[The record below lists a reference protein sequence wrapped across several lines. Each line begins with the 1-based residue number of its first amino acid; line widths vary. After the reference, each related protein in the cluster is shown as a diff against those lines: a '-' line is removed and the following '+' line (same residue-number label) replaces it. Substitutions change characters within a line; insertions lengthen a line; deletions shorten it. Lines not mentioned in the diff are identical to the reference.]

1 MTTGPGGMSDGQRA
15 LFEQKLRA
23 AGIELPSDVPAPAAY
38 RPERVPPSHAQ
49 QRFLLL
55 NELETNNPAYHMAG
69 SARLSG
75 ALRADI
81 LRSSLEM
88 LIDRHEVLRTV
99 FPTQD
104 GVTWQQ
110 VLAEA
115 ACPVP
120 VSDLSALTE
129 ERRSLECERI
139 SKAEAEAPFDLMQGP
154 LIRARLIKL
163 ADQEHVLLLT
173 LHHIVAD
180 GWSVALIMRE
190 MATAYEALA
199 QGRSPVLPP
208 LRMQY
213 ADYTLWEYEQAS
225 NGVLDESLEYW
236 RGQLAG
242 LSPLRLPLDFAR
254 PAEKVYRAAHR
265 SFRIDAGLAQR
276 LRQFCRAEGASPF
289 IGLLTGLKIVLGR
302 HSGQDDVAVGSPLA
316 LRGHPD
322 AEHLV
327 GCFLNTVVLRTDLSG
342 GPTFRQLLRRV
353 RSTCLTGYEHAR
365 APYERVISP
374 LRADHG
380 QGGTPLL
387 SVMVN
392 MLNVPE
398 FSARIPGLSITLSE
412 PADIG
417 VMFDLSIF
425 IHEEPGGYAL
435 TLQYDADLFRPDR
448 IDDIALQWSM
458 ILEQG
463 LAKPDRGTDAMTL
476 VTPRAEELLSRLR
489 FQRSPRLEREEAPR
503 GGEEQCGARSGVPV
517 TAGDGEATRLRLI
530 NRSGRPCGIGEVGR
544 VQIWTSDPELESQ
557 GRHEAAAQSIAAARI
572 AGATDPQIIATD
584 DLGRYNSSGTVS
596 FVGWTG
602 QPSSASPVLLPVNGP
617 ESAEAPLR
625 VRGPLPA
632 ELRVL
637 ADWNGSATTPHTDDN
652 VIRLFEIQARRTP
665 EAVAVSDERRQL
677 TYAQLDARAHQIAA
691 VLRDRGAGPER
702 LVGICLH
709 PGVNMVAAMLAV
721 LKTGGGYV
729 CLDPSLPTARLSLI
743 VADARPVVI
752 VTDEPNS
759 AVTAGFEVPTLNL
772 DADQDIIDSQT
783 SVSGLTEVSGE
794 QVAYVIYT
802 SGSTG
807 DPKGVVVEHR
817 SLASHMGWMQRTF
830 PLGAEDRIL
839 QKTPSGFDASIWEFY
854 APLSVGAHLVMARP
868 GGHRDND
875 YLVNAIRAEEIT
887 VLQVVPSLLD
897 VLLQT
902 PSFDRCGSLRRVFC
916 GGEALPPDLLN
927 RFHQQSTAE
936 LTNLYGPT
944 EACIDS
950 TFWTSP
956 GPGEPP
962 VTVPIGRPVSNA
974 QVHVLDARLGPV
986 PIGMI
991 GELYIGGVNLARGY
1005 LHRPDL
1011 TADRF
1016 VPNPFGRPGSRLYR
1030 TGDLARWRPDGVLE
1044 YHGRIDDQ
1052 VKIRGHRVEIEE
1064 IRTAVTRHPGV
1075 MAAAVTARPQ
1085 TGGIRLLAYYTPASV
1100 TPQSVRSH
1108 LVAHLPDHMVPAHL
1122 IPLSEL
1128 PLTPN
1133 GKIDYKS
1140 LPAPSS
1146 VHRSSREPGTPEERL
1161 LATAWKELLGLEDL
1175 PGADANFFEVGGD
1188 SILAMKL
1195 IAKLRTSLHR
1205 EIPVHRVFTH
1215 PTLAKLAEVLVPAP
1229 VDSGEVPLRRDMAVP
1244 PMTLSFTQ
1252 QRLWM
1257 VDRQHTG
1264 RTDYHVPLAV
1274 RLSGTL
1280 DTATLHSALNSLA
1293 ARHEILRTRYVLRN
1307 GVLQQIIDPPAELPL
1322 HDVES
1327 VADFWEG
1334 LAQQPFG
1341 LAAEWPIRVALLREN
1356 DTQHV
1361 LFAVMHHIASDGWS
1375 AGVLMRDLMELYRSA
1390 RSGRASSLP
1399 TLQVR
1404 YADYAEWQRRSM
1416 TGMRREQQLG
1426 YWTSTL
1432 LGSTATSVAR
1442 VPDRRQRWD
1451 RPGGSLPA
1459 HIGTAVRDGL
1469 AELAA
1474 QEGTTL
1480 FTVLYAGLAAVLS
1493 SATGQTDVTL
1503 GTDVAGRGLPEIQ
1516 DVVGP
1521 FINQL
1526 VLRIDV
1532 SGAPTFR
1539 TLVKRASAV
1548 CRSAF
1553 THQDV
1558 PYEEVAE
1565 RMRDLP
1571 GDDSPLFEVKIAY
1584 EESSVPDRLEDLDLT
1599 FLRDPSPTVKS
1610 ELTLFLKNNGEE
1622 IDGDLEFALDVL
1634 EEAQAQSLLED
1645 YLALL
1650 RNAAEG
1656 PDRKINPDLFHRSDS
1671 AREVSVEHEDVP
1683 SQDRGRF
1690 KNVVPKSFSLA
1701 VPDAARTPTPHSRT
1715 LLPPLVEPARTG
1727 PDLGVW
1733 LSGNGKWIDERLD
1746 ESGALLFRGF
1756 NITTSQ
1762 EFSSIAREICGPL
1775 AAENGEHNS
1784 VSDGSHV
1791 QTPVFYA
1798 PDKKL
1803 LWHNE
1808 NSFNTE
1814 WPKRIMFCSQ
1824 QPAEEGGETLL
1835 VDTRAVYES
1844 LDPAIRRLFSERGVM
1859 YHRTYQPGVGLT
1871 WQQVFGTT
1879 SRTVAERSCRA
1890 NGLRYQWLDG
1900 DRLHTSCVR
1909 PAVIEHRG
1917 SGRMSWFNQAQH
1929 WHTSCLDPKT
1939 RTALRA
1945 MYSEQEMPRSCSYG
1959 DGSPIPDAV
1968 VTEILEVFGSL
1979 ETVFPWQLGDVL
1991 AVDNV
1996 ACAHGRNPYR
2006 GKRVLLVAMDSK
2018 GRYTDEREAS

>member
-1 MTTGPGGMSDGQRA
+1 MTTGPGGMSAEQRV

-23 AGIELPSDVPAPAAY
+23 AGIEVPFAVPAPVPH

-55 NELETNNPAYHMAG
+55 NELEADNPAYHMAA
-69 SARLSG
+69 SVRLSG

-81 LRSSLEM
+81 LRGSLEM
-88 LIDRHEVLRTV
+88 LIGRHEVLRTV

-104 GVTWQQ
+104 GVTWQR

-120 VSDLSALTE
+120 VSDLSALTAD
-129 ERRSLECERI
+129 RRSPECERI
-139 SKAEAEAPFDLMQGP
+139 SRAEAEAPFDLVHGP
-154 LIRARLIKL
+154 LVRARLIKL

-190 MATAYEALA
+190 VATAYEALA
-199 QGRSPVLPP
+199 QGQPPVLPP
-208 LRMQY
+208 LSMQY
-213 ADYTLWEYEQAS
+213 ADYTLWESEQAS

-236 RGQLAG
+236 RGQLADM
-242 LSPLRLPLDFAR
+242 SPLRLPLDFGR
-254 PAEKVYRAAHR
+254 PVEKAYRAAHR
-265 SFRIDAGLAQR
+265 SFRIDVGLAQR
-276 LRQFCRAEGASPF
+276 LKQFCGAEGASPF

-302 HSGQDDVAVGSPLA
+302 HSGQDDVAIGSPLA

-322 AEHLV
+322 AENLI

-353 RSTCLTGYEHAR
+353 RSTCLAGYEHAR
-365 APYERVISP
+365 APYERVVGP

-380 QGGTPLL
+380 PGGTPLL
-387 SVMVN
+387 SAMVN
-392 MLNVPE
+392 MLNLPE
-398 FSARIPGLSITLSE
+398 FSVRIPGLSITLSE

-417 VMFDLSIF
+417 AMFDLSIF
-425 IHEEPGGYAL
+425 IREAPDGYAL

-448 IDDIALQWSM
+448 IDDIARQWSM
-458 ILEQG
+458 VLRQG
-463 LAKPDRGTDAMTL
+463 LAEPDRGIDAMTL
-476 VTPRAEELLSRLR
+476 VTPRAEELLSQPH
-489 FQRSPRLEREEAPR
+489 FQ
-503 GGEEQCGARSGVPV
+503 
-517 TAGDGEATRLRLI
+517 RLRLV
-530 NRSGRPCGIGEVGR
+530 NRSGRPCGIGEAGR
-544 VQIWTSDPELESQ
+544 VQIRTSAP
-557 GRHEAAAQSIAAARI
+557 
-572 AGATDPQIIATD
+572 DPQVIATD
-584 DLGRYNSSGTVS
+584 DLGRYDPSGTVR
-596 FVGWTG
+596 FAGWTR
-602 QPSSASPVLLPVNGP
+602 QPSTVSP
-617 ESAEAPLR
+617 A
-625 VRGPLPA
+625 RGPLPA
-632 ELRVL
+632 ELRIL
-637 ADWNGSATTPHTDDN
+637 AGWNGSASTVRAGDS
-652 VIRLFEIQARRTP
+652 VVRLFEIQARRTP
-665 EAVAVSDERRQL
+665 GAVAVSDERRLL
-677 TYAQLDARAHQIAA
+677 TYAQLDARANQIAA

-702 LVGICLH
+702 LAGICLR

-729 CLDPSLPTARLSLI
+729 CLDPSLPAARLSFI

-752 VTDEPNS
+752 VTGEPDS
-759 AVTAGFEVPTLNL
+759 AVAAGLDVATLDL
-772 DADQDIIDSQT
+772 DADQDIIDRQT
-783 SVSGLTEVSGE
+783 PVSGLTEVSGE

-817 SLASHMGWMQRTF
+817 ALASHMGWMQRTF
-830 PLGAEDRIL
+830 PLGAEDRVL
-839 QKTPSGFDASIWEFY
+839 QKTPAGFDASVWEFY
-854 APLSVGAHLVMARP
+854 APLSAGAHLVMARP
-868 GGHRDND
+868 GGHRDNG
-875 YLVNAIRAEEIT
+875 YLVNVIQAREIT
-887 VLQVVPSLLD
+887 VLQLVPSLLE
-897 VLLQT
+897 VLLET
-902 PSFDRCGSLRRVFC
+902 PGFDRCGSLRRVFS

-927 RFHQQSTAE
+927 RFHQQSAAE

-974 QVHVLDARLGPV
+974 QVHVLDARLDPL
-986 PIGMI
+986 PIGVI

-1005 LHRPDL
+1005 LRRPDL

-1016 VPNPFGRPGSRLYR
+1016 VPDPFGRPGSRLYR

-1052 VKIRGHRVEIEE
+1052 VKIRGHRVEMEE
-1064 IRTAVTRHPGV
+1064 IRTAVTRHPAV
-1075 MAAAVTARPQ
+1075 KAAAVTARPQ
-1085 TGGIRLLAYYTPASV
+1085 AAGIRLLAYYTPASV
-1100 TPQSVRSH
+1100 SPHSVRSH
-1108 LVAHLPDHMVPAHL
+1108 LAACLPDHMVPADL

-1133 GKIDYKS
+1133 GKVDHKA
-1140 LPAPSS
+1140 LPSPAS
-1146 VHRSSREPGTPEERL
+1146 VSRSSRGPETPEERS
-1161 LATAWKELLGLEDL
+1161 LAAVWKELLGLEDI
-1175 PGADANFFEVGGD
+1175 PGADANFFQVGGD

-1195 IAKLRTSLHR
+1195 VAKVRTSLHR
-1205 EIPVHRVFTH
+1205 EIPVYRVFTH
-1215 PTLAKLAEVLVPAP
+1215 PTLAELAEALVSAP
-1229 VDSGEVPLRRDMAVP
+1229 TGSGEAPLRRDVAVP

-1257 VDRQHTG
+1257 VDRQHAG

-1274 RLSGTL
+1274 RLSGPL
-1280 DTATLHSALNSLA
+1280 DTATLYSALNSLA

-1307 GVLQQIIDPPAELPL
+1307 GVLQQVIDPQADLPL
-1322 HDVES
+1322 HSVES

-1334 LAQQPFG
+1334 LARQPFD
-1341 LAAEWPIRVALLREN
+1341 LAAEWPIRIALLRESES
-1356 DTQHV
+1356 QHV
-1361 LFAVMHHIASDGWS
+1361 LFVVMHHIASDGWS
-1375 AGVLMRDLMELYRSA
+1375 AGLLMRDLAALYRSA
-1390 RSGRASSLP
+1390 RNGLASSLP
-1399 TLQVR
+1399 TPQVR

-1416 TGMRREQQLG
+1416 TSTRREQQLG

-1432 LGSTATSVAR
+1432 LGSTATTVAR

-1451 RPGGSLPA
+1451 RPGGSLPV
-1459 HIGTAVRDGL
+1459 HLSSTVRDGL
-1469 AELAA
+1469 TDLAA
-1474 QEGTTL
+1474 EEGTTL
-1480 FTVLYAGLAAVLS
+1480 FTVLYAGLAAAVS
-1493 SATGQTDVTL
+1493 CATGQTDVTL

-1526 VLRIDV
+1526 ALRIDV

-1539 TLVKRASAV
+1539 TLLKRAAAV
-1548 CRSAF
+1548 CRSAL
-1553 THQDV
+1553 TNSDV

-1565 RMRDLP
+1565 RIRDMS

-1584 EESSVPDRLEDLDLT
+1584 EELLLPDRLENLDVT
-1599 FLRDPSPTVKS
+1599 FLRHPSPTAKS
-1610 ELTLFLKNNGEE
+1610 DLTLFLKDNGEE
-1622 IDGDLEFALDVL
+1622 INGELEFALDAL
-1634 EEAQAQSLLED
+1634 GEAQAQSFLED
-1645 YLALL
+1645 YLLLL
-1650 RNAAEG
+1650 RNFAEG
-1656 PDRKINPDLFHRSDS
+1656 PDRKIDPDLLHRPESTRK
-1671 AREVSVEHEDVP
+1671 ASVEHEDVQP
-1683 SQDRGRF
+1683 RGRF

-1701 VPDAARTPTPHSRT
+1701 DRDVARTQPRHPRT
-1715 LLPPLVEPARTG
+1715 SPPPLVEPDRTG

-1733 LSGNGKWIDERLD
+1733 LSANGKWIDERLD

-1756 NITTSQ
+1756 NITTTQ

-1775 AAENGEHNS
+1775 AAKNGEHNS
-1784 VSDGSHV
+1784 MPGDSHV
-1791 QTPVFYA
+1791 QTPIFYA
-1798 PDKKL
+1798 AEKKL

-1808 NSFNTE
+1808 NSFNAE
-1814 WPKRIMFCSQ
+1814 WPRRIMFCSQ
-1824 QPAEEGGETLL
+1824 QPAEEGGETPL
-1835 VDTRAVYES
+1835 VDTRAVYDK
-1844 LDPAIRRLFSERGVM
+1844 LDPAVRQLFSERGVM
-1859 YHRTYQPGVGLT
+1859 YHRTYQPGIGLT

-1879 SRTVAERSCRA
+1879 SRTVVERSCRA

-1909 PAVIEHRG
+1909 PAVIRHRG

-1929 WHTSCLDPKT
+1929 WHTSCLDPET

-1945 MYSEQEMPRSCSYG
+1945 MYSELEMPRSCSYG

-1968 VTEILEVFGSL
+1968 MTEILEVFGSL
-1979 ETVFPWQLGDVL
+1979 ETAFPWQLGDVL
-1991 AVDNV
+1991 VVDNV

-2006 GKRVLLVAMDSK
+2006 GKRVLLVAMDSE
-2018 GRYTDEREAS
+2018 GRYTDEQGAS

>member
-1 MTTGPGGMSDGQRA
+1 MTTGPGGMSAGQRA

-23 AGIELPSDVPAPAAY
+23 AGIELPSDVPVPMAH
-38 RPERVPPSHAQ
+38 RPEKVPPSHAQ

-55 NELETNNPAYHMAG
+55 DELEKGNPAYHMAA
-69 SARLSG
+69 SVRLSG

-99 FPTQD
+99 FPMQD

-110 VLAEA
+110 VLAKA

-120 VSDLSALTE
+120 VSDLSSLTA
-129 ERRSLECERI
+129 ERRSPECERI
-139 SKAEAEAPFDLMQGP
+139 SRAEAEAPFDLVHGP
-154 LIRARLIKL
+154 LLRARLIRL

-190 MATAYEALA
+190 VATAYEALA
-199 QGRSPVLPP
+199 RGHSPVLPP

-213 ADYTLWEYEQAS
+213 ADYALWESEQAS

-242 LSPLRLPLDFAR
+242 LRPLRLPLDFVR
-254 PAEKVYRAAHR
+254 PVEKVYRAAHR
-265 SFRIDAGLAQR
+265 SFRIDAGLSQR
-276 LRQFCRAEGASPF
+276 LKQFCRGESASPF

-302 HSGQDDVAVGSPLA
+302 HSGQEDVAVGSPLA

-322 AEHLV
+322 AENLV
-327 GCFLNTVVLRTDLSG
+327 GCFVNTVVLRTDLSG
-342 GPTFRQLLRRV
+342 RPTFRQLLRRV
-353 RSTCLTGYEHAR
+353 ASTCLTGYENAR
-365 APYERVISP
+365 APYERVVGP

-398 FSARIPGLSITLSE
+398 FTARVPGLTITVSE

-417 VMFDLSIF
+417 AMFDLSIF
-425 IHEEPGGYAL
+425 IREKPDGYAL

-448 IDDIALQWSM
+448 IDDIARQWSM
-458 ILEQG
+458 VLQQG
-463 LAKPDRGTDAMTL
+463 LAEPDRGTDAMTL
-476 VTPRAEELLSRLR
+476 VTPRAEELLSRLC
-489 FQRSPRLEREEAPR
+489 FQ
-503 GGEEQCGARSGVPV
+503 
-517 TAGDGEATRLRLI
+517 RLRLV
-530 NRSGRPCGIGEVGR
+530 NLSGRPCGIGEVGR
-544 VQIWTSDPELESQ
+544 VQIRACAPDLESQ
-557 GRHEAAAQSIAAARI
+557 GRPEAAAQSIAAARI
-572 AGATDPQIIATD
+572 AGAPDPQVITTD
-584 DLGRYNSSGTVS
+584 DLGRYDLSGTVS
-596 FVGWTG
+596 FVGWTR
-602 QPSSASPVLLPVNGP
+602 QPSAVSPVPLTAGVPQSAAASLPM
-617 ESAEAPLR
+617 
-625 VRGPLPA
+625 RGPLPA

-637 ADWNGSATTPHTDDN
+637 AGWNGSAATPRTDDS
-652 VIRLFEIQARRTP
+652 VVRLFEIQSRRTP
-665 EAVAVSDERRQL
+665 GAVAVSDERCLL
-677 TYAQLDARAHQIAA
+677 TYAQLDARADQIAA
-691 VLRDRGAGPER
+691 VLRGRGAGPER
-702 LVGICLH
+702 LAGICLR
-709 PGVNMVAAMLAV
+709 PGVNMVAAMLAA

-729 CLDPSLPTARLSLI
+729 CLDPSLPTARLSFI
-743 VADARPVVI
+743 VADARPVVM

-759 AVTAGFEVPTLNL
+759 AVTAGFDVPTLNL

-817 SLASHMGWMQRTF
+817 ALASHMGWMQRTF
-830 PLGAEDRIL
+830 PLDAEDRVL
-839 QKTPSGFDASIWEFY
+839 QKTPSGFDASVWEFY

-868 GGHRDND
+868 GGHRDAD
-875 YLVNAIRAEEIT
+875 YLVNAIQAREVT

-902 PSFDRCGSLRRVFC
+902 PGFDRCGSLRRVFC

-974 QVHVLDARLGPV
+974 EVHVLDAGLGPV
-986 PIGMI
+986 PIGVI

-1016 VPNPFGRPGSRLYR
+1016 VPDPFGRPGSRLYR

-1052 VKIRGHRVEIEE
+1052 VKIRGHRVEMEE
-1064 IRTAVTRHPGV
+1064 IRTAVARHPGV
-1075 MAAAVTARPQ
+1075 LAAAVTARPQ
-1085 TGGIRLLAYYTPASV
+1085 ASGIRLLAYYTPASV
-1100 TPQSVRSH
+1100 NPQSVRSH
-1108 LVAHLPDHMVPAHL
+1108 LLAYLPDHMVPAHL

-1133 GKIDYKS
+1133 GKIDYKA
-1140 LPAPSS
+1140 LPAPAS
-1146 VHRSSREPGTPEERL
+1146 VQPSSRGPGTPEERL
-1161 LATAWKELLGLEDL
+1161 LATVWEELLGLESL
-1175 PGADANFFEVGGD
+1175 PGTDANFFEVGGD
-1188 SILAMKL
+1188 SVLAMKL
-1195 IAKLRTSLHR
+1195 VAKLRTSLHR

-1215 PTLAKLAEVLVPAP
+1215 PTLAELAEALVAAPA
-1229 VDSGEVPLRRDMAVP
+1229 DSGEVPLRRDVAVP
-1244 PMTLSFTQ
+1244 PMALSFTQ

-1274 RLSGTL
+1274 RLSGAL
-1280 DTATLHSALNSLA
+1280 DTAALHSALNSLA

-1307 GVLQQIIDPPAELPL
+1307 GVLQQVIDPQAELPL
-1322 HDVES
+1322 HAVES

-1334 LAQQPFG
+1334 LARQPFD
-1341 LAAEWPIRVALLREN
+1341 LAAEWPIRIALLRE
-1356 DTQHV
+1356 TESQHV
-1361 LFAVMHHIASDGWS
+1361 LFVIMHHIASDGWS
-1375 AGVLMRDLMELYRSA
+1375 AGILMRDLMELYRSA

-1399 TLQVR
+1399 APQMR

-1416 TGMRREQQLG
+1416 TGIRREQQLG

-1451 RPGGSLPA
+1451 RPGGSLPV
-1459 HIGTAVRDGL
+1459 HIGTTVREGL
-1469 AELAA
+1469 TELAA

-1480 FTVLYAGLAAVLS
+1480 FTVLYAGLAAVIS

-1539 TLVKRASAV
+1539 TLLKRASAV

-1553 THQDV
+1553 ARQDV
-1558 PYEEVAE
+1558 PYEDVAE
-1565 RMRDLP
+1565 RMRDMS

-1584 EESSVPDRLEDLDLT
+1584 EESVLPGRLEDLDLT
-1599 FLRDPSPTVKS
+1599 FLRHPSPTAKS
-1610 ELTLFLKNNGEE
+1610 DLTLFLKNNGEE
-1622 IDGDLEFALDVL
+1622 INGELEFALDVL
-1634 EEAQAQSLLED
+1634 SEAQAQSLLED

-1650 RNAAEG
+1650 RNSAEG
-1656 PDRKINPDLFHRSDS
+1656 PDRKINPDLFHRPES
-1671 AREVSVEHEDVP
+1671 ARKVSVEHEDVQP
-1683 SQDRGRF
+1683 RGRGRF

-1701 VPDAARTPTPHSRT
+1701 DHETAPSQAPHSQTR
-1715 LLPPLVEPARTG
+1715 LPPLVEPARTG
-1727 PDLGVW
+1727 PDLGAW
-1733 LSGNGKWIDERLD
+1733 LSANGKWIDERLN

-1784 VSDGSHV
+1784 VPGDSHV

-1798 PDKKL
+1798 AEKKL

-1808 NSFNTE
+1808 NSFNAE

-1824 QPAEEGGETLL
+1824 QPAEEGGETPL
-1835 VDTRAVYES
+1835 VDTRAVYET

-1859 YHRTYQPGVGLT
+1859 YHRTYQPGIGLT
-1871 WQQVFGTT
+1871 WQQVLGTT
-1879 SRTVAERSCRA
+1879 SKMVAERFCRA
-1890 NGLRYQWLDG
+1890 NGLEYQWLDG

-1909 PAVIEHRG
+1909 PAVIEHSG

-1968 VTEILEVFGSL
+1968 MTEILEVFGSL
-1979 ETVFPWQLGDVL
+1979 ETAFPWQRGDVL

-2006 GKRVLLVAMDSK
+2006 GQRVLLVAMDSQ
-2018 GRYTDEREAS
+2018 GRYTDERGAS